1 MYAEEQVFA
10 VEQTRMVEEQLKGR
24 GITDTAVL
32 AAMNTVP
39 RQHFVLSAYRDV
51 AYQDRPLPI
60 PAEQTISQPYIVAYM
75 LSALHLKPSDR
86 VLEVGTGSGYEAAVL
101 SRIVQE
107 VYTVERHEQLVEY
120 ARQRLAQLGYDN
132 VWVRH
137 GDGTLGWPEYA
148 PYEAIIVSAGGPF
161 VPPSL
166 LQQLAINGRLVMP
179 VGQHT
184 RYQVLVRYTKDET
197 EALRAEPLEPVAFVP
212 LIGTEGWSEEEAGW
226 LAEIFFDI

>member
-10 VEQTRMVEEQLKGR
+10 TEQRRMVEEQLKGR

-39 RQHFVLSAYRDV
+39 REHFVLPAYRDI
-51 AYQDRPLPI
+51 AYEDSPLPI
-60 PAEQTISQPYIVAYM
+60 PAGQTISQPYIVAYM
-75 LSALHLKPSDR
+75 LSALQLKPTDR

-107 VYTVERHEQLVEY
+107 VYTLERHEQLVEY
-120 ARQRLAQLGYDN
+120 ARQRLDQLGYDN

-137 GDGTLGWPEYA
+137 GDGTLGWPEHA
-148 PYEAIIVSAGGPF
+148 PYAAIIVSAGGPF

-184 RYQVLVRYTKDET
+184 RFQVLVRYTKDET
-197 EALRAEPLEPVAFVP
+197 EALRAESLEPVAFVP
-212 LIGTEGWSEEEAGW
+212 LIGSEGWNEEEDDW
-226 LAEIFFDI
+226 LAEKLFNI